1 MTFFIWFFF
10 LSVTLWAHKTSL
22 GHINLIGF
30 NFKAVVPKIVMSAF
44 LERAPVPMLTHSELL
59 LKIST
64 EFNLKTKKMLNNT
77 IRLKCCPFESSTPP
91 GLGTSLLK
99 KFLLKNHFR
108 KYTYFLLSNL
118 FFTFVFDWISLAW
131 WQQQTLFCP
140 DKVLVTDRPLLLW
153 SCRMS
158 LWLPSSSS
166 ALPHSPFIYPALYF
180 LSVFFCLYFSVL

>member
-1 MTFFIWFFF
+1 MEFVYGVKDKSHPAGKIEFQLCGKNRMRGHREQWPFLYDFFF

-44 LERAPVPMLTHSELL
+44 LERAPVPMLTYSELL

-64 EFNLKTKKMLNNT
+64 ELNLKTEKMLNNT

-99 KFLLKNHFR
+99 SFYLKIILEN
-108 KYTYFLLSNL
+108 TL
-118 FFTFVFDWISLAW
+118 FFCIFLSKFSFVKFIFH
-131 WQQQTLFCP
+131 FC
-140 DKVLVTDRPLLLW
+140 
-153 SCRMS
+153 
-158 LWLPSSSS
+158 LWLD
-166 ALPHSPFIYPALYF
+166 
-180 LSVFFCLYFSVL
+180 